1 MVKSTFCVCNDSYYS
16 ASFARVP
23 VRLQFALN
31 LLYFIL
37 LSPPSYTEKASSC
50 MLRLW
55 TINGRKI
62 ERTHVEV
69 MVHCLSYTAAP
80 EGLYV
85 NALIGGLANGN
96 IR

>member
-1 MVKSTFCVCNDSYYS
+1 
-16 ASFARVP
+16 
-23 VRLQFALN
+23 
-31 LLYFIL
+31 
-37 LSPPSYTEKASSC
+37 

-55 TINGRKI
+55 TINGKQI
-62 ERTHVEV
+62 DRTHVEV

-96 IR
+96 IRCVKRMHRNTVTCMHQSYIA